1 MQLAWNLSHPSAVG
15 KILEEEEEEKEM
27 MEGEG
32 RGKDEWEEEQGK

>member
-15 KILEEEEEEKEM
+15 KILEEEEM

>member
-15 KILEEEEEEKEM
+15 KILEEEEEM